1 MIAIG
6 MIILILISMSH
17 KGASSSPLFVP
28 VPAIIFIV
36 IMSMML
42 MNFVSIA
49 FNGVEMSTAD
59 SPGQKF
65 RTAQHGF
72 RVSMWTGVLCLI
84 LVILFVFAI
93 PWVESELSTYR
104 NETLDEGTIKE
115 HEWYSVDPFDL
126 TRADLLS
133 LEVVDG
139 APMEYIIR
147 AKDTTTGKYEDKDT
161 GQVMEG
167 DPLKMDVSD
176 WPNGDYMTVFW
187 TEAEGGTD
195 TSEFIY
201 QLDRAINPE
210 LTLALT
216 GLLGVIAISSLIWAV
231 VAYVLMKRFEVASVG
246 GLATYADDGF

>member
-1 MIAIG
+1 
-6 MIILILISMSH
+6 MIIIILISMSH
-17 KGASSSPLFVP
+17 KGASSSPLLVP

-49 FNGVEMSTAD
+49 FSGVEMSTAD

-65 RTAQHGF
+65 RTAQHAF
-72 RVSMWTGVLCLI
+72 KVSIWTGVLCLI

-93 PWVESELSTYR
+93 PWVESQLSTDR

-126 TRADLLS
+126 TRADQLS
-133 LEVVDG
+133 LEIVDG
-139 APMEYIIR
+139 TPMEYIIR
-147 AKDTTTGKYEDKDT
+147 AKDTTSGKYEDKDT
-161 GQVMEG
+161 GQVVEG
-167 DPLKMDVSD
+167 DPLKMDLSD

-187 TEAEGGTD
+187 TEGEGGD
-195 TSEFIY
+195 GTSEFIY
-201 QLDRAINPE
+201 HLNRAINPE
-210 LTLALT
+210 LNMALT

-231 VAYVLMKRFEVASVG
+231 VAYVLMKRFEVESVG
-246 GLATYADDGF
+246 GLATYIDDGL